1 MDFRTIDTTRVS
13 VIKGGVHYGANKG
26 VSFQMPRTTYN
37 VSSSSSGLSWK
48 LTGRLPAEF
57 VAFLDEIGAAC
68 NVFDRFDSIYDD
80 EDTVVFDESGA
91 VTEPPPKGSIV
102 DATLVV
108 NVRRVTGAGKLF
120 VVVRHGKVYDTTH
133 VRREPLVVIDGKRRC
148 LS

>member
-1 MDFRTIDTTRVS
+1 MDFRSIDTTRVS
-13 VIKGGVHYGANKG
+13 VIKGGIQYGANNG

-37 VSSSSSGLSWK
+37 VSSTGGGLSWK
-48 LTGRLPAEF
+48 ITGRLPAAF
-57 VAFLDEIGAAC
+57 VAFFDEIGAAC
-68 NVFDRFDSIYDD
+68 NVIDRFDSIYDD

-108 NVRRVTGAGKLF
+108 TVRRVTGAGKLF
-120 VVVRHGKVYDTTH
+120 VVVRHGKVYGTTH

-148 LS
+148 L